1 MDTCITATTSIGI
14 DISKKKCDYCVLD
27 PTGKIVK
34 RGQYPNTI
42 QDAGE
47 AAREMARKYGAK
59 KGECRAVCESTA
71 NMWRTTYEAFEDAG
85 IDICL
90 ASPYKLKLITKSA
103 KKTDR
108 EDAHKLAMLL
118 RSGMIDAC
126 HVPTKHVRGIRTLI
140 RHHVRLTQD
149 RTKVINRI
157 RGILE
162 AYNISIEAK
171 KLYSL
176 KGIKQLEATELG
188 TANETF
194 VLQKHTRHMQY
205 LTESLSD
212 TDMRLTAEAGQ
223 NKDAVLL
230 MSMPGV
236 GPFVALLMAVEI
248 DGIARFRGPKKLVS
262 MAGFCPKIRESGDS
276 THMNR
281 IKKQNTNRLV
291 NWAMC
296 EAAQVAVL
304 HDPKMALA
312 YEATKRRHADK
323 HALGIVAVAHKMV
336 TIMWHILSTQTPY
349 KSRNEAMYQRK
360 LNRIKR
366 AGRKRK

>member
-1 MDTCITATTSIGI
+1 MDTHMTTTTSIGI

-27 PTGKIVK
+27 PGGNVVE
-34 RGQYPNTI
+34 RGQYRNTV
-42 QDAGE
+42 QDARE

-85 IDICL
+85 VRICL
-90 ASPYKLKLITKSA
+90 ASPYKLKMITQSA

-118 RSGMIDAC
+118 RSGMIEAC

-140 RHHVRLTQD
+140 RHHVRLTPD

-157 RGILE
+157 RGILD
-162 AYNISIEAK
+162 AYNVGIEAK
-171 KLYSL
+171 TLYSL
-176 KGIKQLEATELG
+176 KGIGQLEETELG

-194 VLQKHTRHMQY
+194 VLQKYTKQMQY

-212 TDMRLTAEAGQ
+212 TDRHLIAEAEQ
-223 NKDAVLL
+223 NRDARLL

-248 DGIARFRGPKKLVS
+248 DGITRFKSPKKLVS

-276 THMNR
+276 TRMNR
-281 IKKQNTNRLV
+281 IKKQNTNSLV
-291 NWAMC
+291 NWVMC
-296 EAAQVAVL
+296 EAAQIAVM
-304 HDPKMALA
+304 HDPKMALV
-312 YEATKRRHADK
+312 YEAVKRRHADK

-336 TIMWHILSTQTPY
+336 TIMWHILSTGTPY

-360 LNRIKR
+360 LNKIKR

>member
-1 MDTCITATTSIGI
+1 MDIHMTATTSIGI

-27 PTGKIVK
+27 PGGNIVE

-42 QDAGE
+42 QDARQV
-47 AAREMARKYGAK
+47 AREMARKYGANN
-59 KGECRAVCESTA
+59 GGCRAICESTA

-85 IDICL
+85 VRIFL
-90 ASPYKLKLITKSA
+90 ASPYKLKMITKSA

-108 EDAHKLAMLL
+108 EDAHKLAVLL

-126 HVPTKHVRGIRTLI
+126 HVPTKHVRGIRTPI
-140 RHHVRLTQD
+140 RHHVMLTQD

-157 RGILE
+157 RGILD
-162 AYNISIEAK
+162 AYNVSIEAQK
-171 KLYSL
+171 MYSL
-176 KGIKQLEATELG
+176 KGIRQLEATELG

-194 VLQKHTRHMQY
+194 VLQKHTMQMRY

-212 TDMRLTAEAGQ
+212 TDRHLIAEAGQ
-223 NKDAVLL
+223 NKDARLL

-248 DGIARFRGPKKLVS
+248 DGITRFKGPKKLVS

-276 THMNR
+276 TRMNH
-281 IKKQNTNRLV
+281 IKKQNTNSLV
-291 NWAMC
+291 NWVMC
-296 EAAQVAVL
+296 EAAQIAVL
-304 HDPKMALA
+304 HDPKMALV
-312 YEATKRRHADK
+312 YESVKRGHADK

-336 TIMWHILSTQTPY
+336 TIMWHIPSTQTPY
-349 KSRNEAMYQRK
+349 KSRNEVMYRRK
-360 LNRIKR
+360 LNKIKR
-366 AGRKRK
+366 AGRKRQ

>member
-27 PTGKIVK
+27 PGGGIVE

-42 QDAGE
+42 RDARQT
-47 AAREMARKYGAK
+47 ALEMARKYGAE
-59 KGECRAVCESTA
+59 KGGCSAVCESTA
-71 NMWRTTYEAFEDAG
+71 NMWRSTYEAFEDAG
-85 IDICL
+85 IRIRL
-90 ASPYKLKLITKSA
+90 ANPYKLALITKSA

-108 EDAHKLAMLL
+108 EDAYKLARLL
-118 RSGMIDAC
+118 RFGMVDAC
-126 HVPTKHVRGIRTLI
+126 HVPAKHVRGIRTLI

-157 RGILE
+157 RGALD
-162 AYNISIEAK
+162 AYNVGVEAT

-176 KGIKQLEATELG
+176 KGIRQLEQTELG

-194 VLQKHTRHMQY
+194 VLQRHVRQMRH

-212 TDMRLTAEAGQ
+212 TDMHLMAEAEQ
-223 NKDAVLL
+223 NRDARLL

-248 DGIARFRGPKKLVS
+248 DGIARFKGPKKLVS
-262 MAGFCPKIRESGDS
+262 MAGFCPTISESGEVS
-276 THMNR
+276 RMNR
-281 IKKQNTNRLV
+281 IKKKNTNGLV

-296 EAAQVAVL
+296 EAAQIAVL
-304 HDPKMALA
+304 HDPKMALV
-312 YEATKRRHADK
+312 YEAAKRRHADK
-323 HALGIVAVAHKMV
+323 HTLGIVVVAHKMV
-336 TIMWHILSTQTPY
+336 TIMWHMLSTQTPY

-360 LNRIKR
+360 LNKVKR
-366 AGRKRK
+366 AARKRQ